1 VQLAFSVVVYFTGY
15 WESIT
20 NNPPNY
26 WVIRGRSD
34 QNDWERMLVPGKSN
48 HWHSAKLP
56 RGLESGDRIFCWE
69 SGAPRRMVG
78 LAELV
83 SPNTGQ
89 NEDGE
94 TLFEVR
100 YLTHRFAV
108 MPTIKELRQVPV
120 VENASFLKLGPATT
134 ILNLTQ
140 EQGEALYQFL
150 SVRNPDCAR
159 IWPDIVAD
167 LSAHFLP
174 DLDGDFT
181 ALEGAS
187 GRVDHLRRE
196 RSRELVDRKKRAV
209 LMATNRLE
217 CEACGFDF
225 AGVYGPRGSN
235 FCEVH
240 HLQPL
245 SDVHS
250 EVETLLEDLA
260 IVCSN
265 CHRMLHRE
273 PWTDIPGLR
282 ASLQH
287 S

>member
-1 VQLAFSVVVYFTGY
+1 MNRNG
-15 WESIT
+15 
-20 NNPPNY
+20 PPNY
-26 WVIRGRSD
+26 WVIKGRSN
-34 QNDWERMLVPGKSN
+34 QNDWARMLVPGESS
-48 HWHSAKLP
+48 HWHTAKP
-56 RGLESGDRIFCWE
+56 PKTLESGDRIFCWE
-69 SGAPRRMVG
+69 SGARRMVG

-83 SPNTGQ
+83 APDVGQ
-89 NEDGE
+89 NEKGE

-100 YLTHRFAV
+100 YLTHRFVV

-120 VENASFLKLGPATT
+120 VENASFLKSGPATT
-134 ILNLTQ
+134 ILKLTR
-140 EQGEALYQFL
+140 EEGEALYQFL
-150 SVRNPDCAR
+150 SVRNPDCAT
-159 IWPDIVAD
+159 IWPDIAAE
-167 LSAHFLP
+167 LPAHVLT
-174 DLDGDFT
+174 DVDSDFS
-181 ALEGAS
+181 ALEGTS

-196 RSRELVDRKKRAV
+196 RSRELVDRKKHAV

-217 CEACGFDF
+217 CEVCGFDF

-240 HLQPL
+240 HLKPL
-245 SDVHS
+245 SDVQS
-250 EVETLLEDLA
+250 EVETHLQDLA

-282 ASLQH
+282 GSLRH

>member
-1 VQLAFSVVVYFTGY
+1 MNRSG
-15 WESIT
+15 
-20 NNPPNY
+20 PPNY
-26 WVIRGRSD
+26 WVIKGRPD
-34 QNDWERMLVPGKSN
+34 QTDWARMLPGERRR
-48 HWHSAKLP
+48 WHTAKP
-56 RGLESGDRIFCWE
+56 PKIWESGDRIFCWE
-69 SGAPRRMVG
+69 SGARRMVG

-83 SPNTGQ
+83 APDVGQ
-89 NEDGE
+89 NEKGE

-100 YLTHRFAV
+100 YLTHRFVV
-108 MPTIKELRQVPV
+108 MPTIKELRQVSV
-120 VENASFLKLGPATT
+120 VENASFLKSGPATT
-134 ILNLTQ
+134 VLKLTQ

-150 SVRNPDCAR
+150 SVRNPDCAT
-159 IWPDIVAD
+159 IWPDIAAE
-167 LSAHFLP
+167 LPAHVLT
-174 DLDGDFT
+174 DVDSDFS
-181 ALEGAS
+181 ALEGTS

-196 RSRELVDRKKRAV
+196 RSRELVDRKKHAV

-217 CEACGFDF
+217 CEVCGFDF

-240 HLQPL
+240 HLKPL
-245 SDVHS
+245 SDVQS
-250 EVETLLEDLA
+250 EVETHLQDLA

-282 ASLQH
+282 ASLRH